1 MSMKVFIR
9 TLWFIV
15 KSTTTFRN
23 VIISLRILVNISL
36 LALSSTA
43 GLLFFREKR
52 INRQVAQKYNNNNS
66 SCNSSSSSSS
76 GNSSNISFVDS
87 EASPKLSKLRKVFLL
102 ANLLALLG
110 IIYFNYTLNDNISDG
125 TSNFGFIFALT
136 VCFHVAIGSISK
148 NHKFFLVFCWLLYL
162 HIYVFYCMYCKFTV

>member
-1 MSMKVFIR
+1 
-9 TLWFIV
+9 
-15 KSTTTFRN
+15 
-23 VIISLRILVNISL
+23 VNISL

-52 INRQVAQKYNNNNS
+52 IITSQAAQKFNNNNS

-76 GNSSNISFVDS
+76 GKSNSINISFVDS

-110 IIYFNYTLNDNISDG
+110 IIYFNTLNDKISD
-125 TSNFGFIFALT
+125 SFF
-136 VCFHVAIGSISK
+136 SI
-148 NHKFFLVFCWLLYL
+148 
-162 HIYVFYCMYCKFTV
+162 

>member
-1 MSMKVFIR
+1 MFMKVFIHKFR
-9 TLWFIV
+9 FIV
-15 KSTTTFRN
+15 ISTTTFKN
-23 VIISLRILVNISL
+23 VILSLRILVNISL

-52 INRQVAQKYNNNNS
+52 ISSQVAQKYSNNNS

-110 IIYFNYTLNDNISDG
+110 KI
-125 TSNFGFIFALT
+125 
-136 VCFHVAIGSISK
+136 
-148 NHKFFLVFCWLLYL
+148 
-162 HIYVFYCMYCKFTV
+162 

>member
-1 MSMKVFIR
+1 MTGGMLIKLNCVQIIFIEFVYESGNSYIMNDDILKR
-9 TLWFIV
+9 HLF
-15 KSTTTFRN
+15 
-23 VIISLRILVNISL
+23 SLRILVNISL

-66 SCNSSSSSSS
+66 SCNSSSNSSCNS
-76 GNSSNISFVDS
+76 GNSSSGKSNSINISFVDS

-110 IIYFNYTLNDNISDG
+110 KIYFNY
-125 TSNFGFIFALT
+125 
-136 VCFHVAIGSISK
+136 SK
-148 NHKFFLVFCWLLYL
+148 QTDL
-162 HIYVFYCMYCKFTV
+162 

>member
-1 MSMKVFIR
+1 
-9 TLWFIV
+9 
-15 KSTTTFRN
+15 
-23 VIISLRILVNISL
+23 VNISL

-52 INRQVAQKYNNNNS
+52 ITSQVAQKHNNNNS

-76 GNSSNISFVDS
+76 GKSNSINISFVDS

-110 IIYFNYTLNDNISDG
+110 IIYFNYYKRQ
-125 TSNFGFIFALT
+125 NF
-136 VCFHVAIGSISK
+136 
-148 NHKFFLVFCWLLYL
+148 
-162 HIYVFYCMYCKFTV
+162 